1 MKMHYV
7 VLTGMILT
15 VAAQPQ
21 IAKEQASM
29 QAKIESQRYCQV
41 DHKTVSLVITF
52 GVAFKNST
60 GATITMRQPIHV
72 VPLVS
77 RTLQDLQRRNYEF
90 TLYSPDVFFPTKAGN
105 KVPETETSSRQ
116 TNVKPGEV
124 FTGETI
130 ETAFPISLTA
140 KFSKQDGL
148 VPGRHFVQLVLD
160 TEIQGTATFVRIT
173 SQPMKITVDKHPQV
187 EKCL

>member
-1 MKMHYV
+1 MKMRCV

-77 RTLQDLQRRNYEF
+77 RTLQDLQHRNYEF
-90 TLYSPDVFFPTKAGN
+90 TLYSPDVF
-105 KVPETETSSRQ
+105 S
-116 TNVKPGEV
+116 
-124 FTGETI
+124 
-130 ETAFPISLTA
+130 
-140 KFSKQDGL
+140 
-148 VPGRHFVQLVLD
+148 
-160 TEIQGTATFVRIT
+160 
-173 SQPMKITVDKHPQV
+173 
-187 EKCL
+187 

>member
-1 MKMHYV
+1 MEFAFELHEPTLLNLLVLRHAGEYIVVTPESPATRTLSEFWTISCQVPSWRQIARSTSSVVGVYVNSYVYENCFWENSRNSRMKMRCV

-77 RTLQDLQRRNYEF
+77 RTLQDLQHRNYEF
-90 TLYSPDVFFPTKAGN
+90 TLYSPDVF
-105 KVPETETSSRQ
+105 S
-116 TNVKPGEV
+116 
-124 FTGETI
+124 
-130 ETAFPISLTA
+130 
-140 KFSKQDGL
+140 
-148 VPGRHFVQLVLD
+148 
-160 TEIQGTATFVRIT
+160 
-173 SQPMKITVDKHPQV
+173 
-187 EKCL
+187 